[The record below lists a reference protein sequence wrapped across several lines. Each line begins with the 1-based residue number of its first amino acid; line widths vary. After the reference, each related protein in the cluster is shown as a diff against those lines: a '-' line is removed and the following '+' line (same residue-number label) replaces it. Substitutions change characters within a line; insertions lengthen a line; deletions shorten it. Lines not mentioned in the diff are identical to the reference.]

1 MFKKIKHIHFVGI
14 GGIGMSGIAEVLL
27 NLGYKVSGSDMNL
40 SDTTKYL
47 KDIGAII
54 YKGHAASNIAGADVV
69 VISSAV
75 SQENE
80 EVKAAKKALIPVIP
94 RAEML
99 AELMRLKYGVAVAG
113 AHGKTTTTS
122 IIATVLACG
131 NIDPTVV
138 IGGKLNSFGTNAKLG
153 QGDFLVAEADE
164 SDGSF
169 LKLSPT
175 IAVVT
180 TIDEEHL
187 DYYKNLDAIKK
198 AFLSFVN
205 KVPFYGIAVLCLD
218 DKNIQDIIPSVEKR
232 YVTYGFSAQADFA
245 AKDIELKGF
254 ESSFKVINRGK
265 DLGRFI
271 LKMPGLHNV
280 YNALAAVAVGLE
292 LEIDIDAI
300 KKAFAEFSGIQ
311 RRFQIIY
318 NGGELIKEL
327 KKVKS
332 KMPNSHREF
341 NNMPMTAMMYK
352 EISDMPNNEG
362 GASLASLAKNFE
374 EVKKSLKTS
383 EEGKDGKLKGEA
395 NSVMVVDDYGHHP
408 TEIKATLAAAKSGWD
423 KRTIVI
429 FQPHR
434 YTRTKDLMKDFATAF
449 YQADVLILTDIYAAG
464 ETPIEGVTGE
474 RLYETIKGHGH
485 KEVMFI
491 KNKNEI
497 PDYVLKMLK
506 KDDIVITLG
515 AGDVWKIGGEIVE
528 RIQGQKR

>member
-40 SDTTKYL
+40 SDTTKHL
-47 KDIGAII
+47 QDSGAFI
-54 YKGHAASNIAGADVV
+54 YKGHAASNIEGADVV

-80 EVKAAKKALIPVIP
+80 EVKAAKKLLIPVIP

-99 AELMRLKYGVAVAG
+99 AELMRLKYGIAVAG

-122 IIATVLACG
+122 IIATVLVRG

-198 AFLSFVN
+198 AFLSFIN
-205 KVPFYGIAVLCLD
+205 KVPFYGLAVLCLD

-265 DLGRFI
+265 ELGRFK
-271 LKMPGLHNV
+271 LNMPGLHNV
-280 YNALAAVAVGLE
+280 YNALSAVAVGLE

-300 KKAFAEFSGIQ
+300 KKAFAEFSGVQ
-311 RRFQIIY
+311 RRFQ
-318 NGGELIKEL
+318 
-327 KKVKS
+327 V
-332 KMPNSHREF
+332 
-341 NNMPMTAMMYK
+341 
-352 EISDMPNNEG
+352 
-362 GASLASLAKNFE
+362 
-374 EVKKSLKTS
+374 
-383 EEGKDGKLKGEA
+383 KGEI
-395 NSVMVVDDYGHHP
+395 NDVMVVDDYGHHP

-497 PDYVLKMLK
+497 PDYVFKMLK

-515 AGDVWKIGGEIVE
+515 AGDVYKIGGEIVE
-528 RIQGQKR
+528 RMRGQK

>member
-27 NLGYKVSGSDMNL
+27 NLGYKVGGSDMNL
-40 SDTTKYL
+40 SDTTKHL

-54 YKGHAASNIAGADVV
+54 YKGHAASNIEGADVV

-75 SQENE
+75 SPENE

-99 AELMRLKYGVAVAG
+99 AELMRLKYGIAVAG

-122 IIATVLACG
+122 IIATVLARG

-153 QGDFLVAEADE
+153 QGEFLVAEADE

-205 KVPFYGIAVLCLD
+205 KVPFYGLVVLCLD
-218 DKNIQDIIPSVEKR
+218 DKNIQDIIPLLEKR
-232 YVTYGFSAQADFA
+232 YVTYGSNTQADFA

-265 DLGRFI
+265 ELGRFM

-292 LEIDIDAI
+292 LEIDTDAI
-300 KKAFAEFSGIQ
+300 KKAFAEFSGVQ
-311 RRFQIIY
+311 RRFQ
-318 NGGELIKEL
+318 
-327 KKVKS
+327 V
-332 KMPNSHREF
+332 
-341 NNMPMTAMMYK
+341 
-352 EISDMPNNEG
+352 
-362 GASLASLAKNFE
+362 
-374 EVKKSLKTS
+374 
-383 EEGKDGKLKGEA
+383 KGEV
-395 NSVMVVDDYGHHP
+395 NGVMVVDDYGHHP
-408 TEIKATLAAAKSGWD
+408 AEIKATLAACKSGWD

-434 YTRTKDLMKDFATAF
+434 YTRTNDLMKDFATAF

-464 ETPIEGVTGE
+464 ERPIEGVTGE
-474 RLYETIKGHGH
+474 RLYETIKEHGH

-491 KNKNEI
+491 KDKNEI
-497 PDYVLKMLK
+497 PGYVLKMLK

-528 RIQGQKR
+528 RMQRQQ

>member
-40 SDTTKYL
+40 SDTTKHL
-47 KDIGAII
+47 QDSGAVI
-54 YKGHAASNIAGADVV
+54 YKGHAASNIEGADVV

-80 EVKAAKKALIPVIP
+80 EVKAAKKMLIPVIP

-99 AELMRLKYGVAVAG
+99 AELMRLKYGIAVAG

-122 IIATVLACG
+122 IIATVLARG

-205 KVPFYGIAVLCLD
+205 KVPFYGLAVLCLD
-218 DKNIQDIIPSVEKR
+218 DKNIQDIIPLVEKR

-265 DLGRFI
+265 ELGRFK
-271 LKMPGLHNV
+271 LNMPGLHNV
-280 YNALAAVAVGLE
+280 YNALSAVAVGLE

-300 KKAFAEFSGIQ
+300 KKAFAEFSGVQ
-311 RRFQIIY
+311 RRFQ
-318 NGGELIKEL
+318 
-327 KKVKS
+327 V
-332 KMPNSHREF
+332 
-341 NNMPMTAMMYK
+341 
-352 EISDMPNNEG
+352 
-362 GASLASLAKNFE
+362 
-374 EVKKSLKTS
+374 
-383 EEGKDGKLKGEA
+383 KGEI
-395 NSVMVVDDYGHHP
+395 NGVMVVDDYGHHP

-497 PDYVLKMLK
+497 PDYVFKMLK

-515 AGDVWKIGGEIVE
+515 AGDVYKIGGEIVE
-528 RIQGQKR
+528 RMRGQKQKY

>member
-40 SDTTKYL
+40 SDTTKHL
-47 KDIGAII
+47 QDSGAVIC
-54 YKGHAASNIAGADVV
+54 KGHTASNIQGADVV

-99 AELMRLKYGVAVAG
+99 AELMRLKYGIAVAG

-187 DYYKNLDAIKK
+187 DYYKNLDTIKK
-198 AFLSFVN
+198 AFLSFIN
-205 KVPFYGIAVLCLD
+205 KVPFYGLAVLCLD

-265 DLGRFI
+265 ELGRFK
-271 LKMPGLHNV
+271 LNMPGLHNV
-280 YNALAAVAVGLE
+280 YNALSAVAVGLE

-300 KKAFAEFSGIQ
+300 KKAFAEFSGVQ
-311 RRFQIIY
+311 RRFQ
-318 NGGELIKEL
+318 
-327 KKVKS
+327 V
-332 KMPNSHREF
+332 
-341 NNMPMTAMMYK
+341 
-352 EISDMPNNEG
+352 
-362 GASLASLAKNFE
+362 
-374 EVKKSLKTS
+374 
-383 EEGKDGKLKGEA
+383 KGEI
-395 NSVMVVDDYGHHP
+395 NGVMVVDDYGHHP

-464 ETPIEGVTGE
+464 ESPIEGVTGE

-497 PDYVLKMLK
+497 PDYVFKMLK

-528 RIQGQKR
+528 RIQRQQQ

>member
-1 MFKKIKHIHFVGI
+1 MLRPRWQTCAKDWSLMFKKIKHIHFVGI

-40 SDTTKYL
+40 SDTTKHL
-47 KDIGAII
+47 QDIGAII
-54 YKGHAASNIAGADVV
+54 YKGHAASNIEGADVV

-80 EVKAAKKALIPVIP
+80 EVKAAKKLLIPVIP

-122 IIATVLACG
+122 IIATVLTRG

-153 QGDFLVAEADE
+153 QGDFLLAEADE

-205 KVPFYGIAVLCLD
+205 KVPFYGLAVLCLD

-265 DLGRFI
+265 DLGRFM

-300 KKAFAEFSGIQ
+300 KKAFAEFSGVQ
-311 RRFQIIY
+311 RRFQ
-318 NGGELIKEL
+318 
-327 KKVKS
+327 V
-332 KMPNSHREF
+332 
-341 NNMPMTAMMYK
+341 
-352 EISDMPNNEG
+352 
-362 GASLASLAKNFE
+362 
-374 EVKKSLKTS
+374 
-383 EEGKDGKLKGEA
+383 KGEI
-395 NSVMVVDDYGHHP
+395 NGIMVVDDYGHHP
-408 TEIKATLAAAKSGWD
+408 AEIKATLAAAKSGWD

-434 YTRTKDLMKDFATAF
+434 YTRTKDLMKDFATSF

-474 RLYETIKGHGH
+474 GLYETIKGHGH

>member
-1 MFKKIKHIHFVGI
+1 MLHPRWQTCARDWLLMFKKIKHIHFVGI

-40 SDTTKYL
+40 SDTTKHL
-47 KDIGAII
+47 QDSEAVI
-54 YKGHAASNIAGADVV
+54 YKGHAASNIEGADVV

-80 EVKAAKKALIPVIP
+80 EVKAAKKLLIPVIP

-99 AELMRLKYGVAVAG
+99 AELMRLKYGIAVAG

-122 IIATVLACG
+122 IIATVLARG

-205 KVPFYGIAVLCLD
+205 KVPFYGLAVLCLD

-265 DLGRFI
+265 ELGRFK
-271 LKMPGLHNV
+271 LNMPGLHNV
-280 YNALAAVAVGLE
+280 YNALSAVAVGLE

-300 KKAFAEFSGIQ
+300 KKAFAEFSGVQ
-311 RRFQIIY
+311 RRFQ
-318 NGGELIKEL
+318 
-327 KKVKS
+327 V
-332 KMPNSHREF
+332 
-341 NNMPMTAMMYK
+341 
-352 EISDMPNNEG
+352 
-362 GASLASLAKNFE
+362 
-374 EVKKSLKTS
+374 
-383 EEGKDGKLKGEA
+383 KGEI
-395 NSVMVVDDYGHHP
+395 NGVMVVDDYGHHP

-497 PDYVLKMLK
+497 PDYVFKMLK

-515 AGDVWKIGGEIVE
+515 AGDVYKIGGEIVE
-528 RIQGQKR
+528 RMWGQKQKY

>member
-1 MFKKIKHIHFVGI
+1 M
-14 GGIGMSGIAEVLL
+14 
-27 NLGYKVSGSDMNL
+27 
-40 SDTTKYL
+40 
-47 KDIGAII
+47 
-54 YKGHAASNIAGADVV
+54 
-69 VISSAV
+69 
-75 SQENE
+75 
-80 EVKAAKKALIPVIP
+80 
-94 RAEML
+94 
-99 AELMRLKYGVAVAG
+99 AG

-122 IIATVLACG
+122 IIATVLARG

-205 KVPFYGIAVLCLD
+205 KVPFYGLAVLCLD

-265 DLGRFI
+265 ELGRFK
-271 LKMPGLHNV
+271 LNMPGLHNV
-280 YNALAAVAVGLE
+280 YNALSAVAVGLE

-300 KKAFAEFSGIQ
+300 KKAFAEFSGVQ
-311 RRFQIIY
+311 RRFQ
-318 NGGELIKEL
+318 
-327 KKVKS
+327 V
-332 KMPNSHREF
+332 
-341 NNMPMTAMMYK
+341 
-352 EISDMPNNEG
+352 
-362 GASLASLAKNFE
+362 
-374 EVKKSLKTS
+374 
-383 EEGKDGKLKGEA
+383 KGEI
-395 NSVMVVDDYGHHP
+395 NGVMVVDDYGHHP

-497 PDYVLKMLK
+497 PDYVFKMLK

-515 AGDVWKIGGEIVE
+515 AGDVYKIGGEIVE
-528 RIQGQKR
+528 RMRGQKQKY

>member
-1 MFKKIKHIHFVGI
+1 
-14 GGIGMSGIAEVLL
+14 MSGIAEVLL

-40 SDTTKYL
+40 SDTTKHL
-47 KDIGAII
+47 QDSEAVI
-54 YKGHAASNIAGADVV
+54 YKGHAASNIEGADVV

-80 EVKAAKKALIPVIP
+80 EVKAAKKLLIPVIP

-99 AELMRLKYGVAVAG
+99 AELMRLKYGIAVAG

-122 IIATVLACG
+122 IIATVLARG

-205 KVPFYGIAVLCLD
+205 KVPFYGLAVLCLD

-265 DLGRFI
+265 ELGRFK
-271 LKMPGLHNV
+271 LNMPGLHNV
-280 YNALAAVAVGLE
+280 YNALSAVAVGLE

-300 KKAFAEFSGIQ
+300 KKAFAEFSGVQ
-311 RRFQIIY
+311 RRFQ
-318 NGGELIKEL
+318 
-327 KKVKS
+327 V
-332 KMPNSHREF
+332 
-341 NNMPMTAMMYK
+341 
-352 EISDMPNNEG
+352 
-362 GASLASLAKNFE
+362 
-374 EVKKSLKTS
+374 
-383 EEGKDGKLKGEA
+383 KGEI
-395 NSVMVVDDYGHHP
+395 NGVMVVDDYGHHP

-497 PDYVLKMLK
+497 PDYVFKMLK

-515 AGDVWKIGGEIVE
+515 AGDVYKIGGEIVE
-528 RIQGQKR
+528 RMRGQKQKY

>member
-1 MFKKIKHIHFVGI
+1 MLRPRWQTCAKDWSLMFKKIKHIHFVGI

-40 SDTTKYL
+40 SDTTKHL

-80 EVKAAKKALIPVIP
+80 EVKAAKKLLIPVIP

-122 IIATVLACG
+122 IIATVLARG

-153 QGDFLVAEADE
+153 QGDFLLAEADE

-205 KVPFYGIAVLCLD
+205 KVPFYGLAVLCLD

-265 DLGRFI
+265 DLGRFM

-300 KKAFAEFSGIQ
+300 KKAFAEFSGVQ
-311 RRFQIIY
+311 RRFQ
-318 NGGELIKEL
+318 
-327 KKVKS
+327 V
-332 KMPNSHREF
+332 
-341 NNMPMTAMMYK
+341 
-352 EISDMPNNEG
+352 
-362 GASLASLAKNFE
+362 
-374 EVKKSLKTS
+374 
-383 EEGKDGKLKGEA
+383 KGEI
-395 NSVMVVDDYGHHP
+395 NGIMVVDDYGHHP
-408 TEIKATLAAAKSGWD
+408 AEIKATLAAAKSGWD

-474 RLYETIKGHGH
+474 GLYETIKGHGH

>member
-1 MFKKIKHIHFVGI
+1 
-14 GGIGMSGIAEVLL
+14 MSGIAEVLL

-40 SDTTKYL
+40 SDTTKHL
-47 KDIGAII
+47 QDSGAVIH
-54 YKGHAASNIAGADVV
+54 KGHTASNIQGADVV

-80 EVKAAKKALIPVIP
+80 EVKAAKKLLIPVIP

-99 AELMRLKYGVAVAG
+99 AELMRLKYGIAVAG

-205 KVPFYGIAVLCLD
+205 KVPFYGLAILCLD
-218 DKNIQDIIPSVEKR
+218 DKNIQDIIPSVDKR

-265 DLGRFI
+265 ELGRFK
-271 LKMPGLHNV
+271 LNMPGLHNV
-280 YNALAAVAVGLE
+280 YNALSAVAVGLE

-300 KKAFAEFSGIQ
+300 KKAFAEFSGVQ
-311 RRFQIIY
+311 RRFQ
-318 NGGELIKEL
+318 
-327 KKVKS
+327 V
-332 KMPNSHREF
+332 
-341 NNMPMTAMMYK
+341 
-352 EISDMPNNEG
+352 
-362 GASLASLAKNFE
+362 
-374 EVKKSLKTS
+374 
-383 EEGKDGKLKGEA
+383 KGEI
-395 NSVMVVDDYGHHP
+395 NGVMVVDDYGHHP

-497 PDYVLKMLK
+497 PDYVFKMLK

-515 AGDVWKIGGEIVE
+515 AGDVYKIGGEIVE
-528 RIQGQKR
+528 RMRGQKQKY

>member
-1 MFKKIKHIHFVGI
+1 MLHPRWQTCARDWLLMFKKIKHIHFVGI

-40 SDTTKYL
+40 SDTTKHL
-47 KDIGAII
+47 QDSEAVI
-54 YKGHAASNIAGADVV
+54 YKGHAASNIEGADVV

-80 EVKAAKKALIPVIP
+80 EVKAAKKLLIPVIP

-99 AELMRLKYGVAVAG
+99 AELMRLKYGIAVAG

-122 IIATVLACG
+122 IIATVLARG

-205 KVPFYGIAVLCLD
+205 KVPFYGLAVLCLD

-265 DLGRFI
+265 ELGRFK
-271 LKMPGLHNV
+271 LNMPGLHNV
-280 YNALAAVAVGLE
+280 YNALSAVAVGLE

-300 KKAFAEFSGIQ
+300 KKAFAEFSGVQ
-311 RRFQIIY
+311 RRFQ
-318 NGGELIKEL
+318 
-327 KKVKS
+327 V
-332 KMPNSHREF
+332 
-341 NNMPMTAMMYK
+341 
-352 EISDMPNNEG
+352 
-362 GASLASLAKNFE
+362 
-374 EVKKSLKTS
+374 
-383 EEGKDGKLKGEA
+383 KGEI
-395 NSVMVVDDYGHHP
+395 NGVMVVDDYGHHP

-497 PDYVLKMLK
+497 PDYVFKMLK

-515 AGDVWKIGGEIVE
+515 AGDVYKIGGEIVE
-528 RIQGQKR
+528 RMRGQKQKY